1 MTASILFKEIIQDLD
16 LQGMDLIKNKVLLL
30 QTLVIAKPKKAAPKK
45 KDKERG
51 LILEI
56 TENGKTTKVIFQTEK
71 EGEAFLKLKQKQR
84 LTTAKNPE
92 GLWPPT
98 EYRNDR
104 YAIEASE
111 YWAAAKEQNLDFTV
125 KITSF

>member
-1 MTASILFKEIIQDLD
+1 MTASILFKEIISDLD
-16 LQGMDLIKNKVLLL
+16 LQGLDLIKNKVLLL
-30 QTLVIAKPKKAAPKK
+30 QTLVITKPKKAAPKK
-45 KDKERG
+45 KVKQRG

-92 GLWPPT
+92 GLSVPDWK
-98 EYRNDR
+98 EYKET
-104 YAIEASE
+104 AE
-111 YWAAAKEQNLDFTV
+111 YWQASKEQNLDFTV

>member
-1 MTASILFKEIIQDLD
+1 MTQKKLFTEIIEDLN
-16 LQGMDLIKNKVLLL
+16 LHGLDLIKNKVLLL
-30 QTLVIAKPKKAAPKK
+30 QTLVFAEPKKAALKK
-45 KDKERG
+45 KIKQRG

-56 TENGKTTKVIFQTEK
+56 TENGKTTKVTFQTEK

-92 GLWPPT
+92 GLSVPDWK
-98 EYRNDR
+98 EYKET
-104 YAIEASE
+104 AE
-111 YWAAAKEQNLDFTV
+111 YWQASKEQNLDFTV